1 MNETVSKVK
10 TILTWVVAILIVTV
24 LIVPYILILLYYR
37 KQGKAIQLVPEF
49 RISDSKKETDAVLEE
64 ANEIVR
70 KNEDILGKIK

>member
-37 KQGKAIQLVPEF
+37 KQGKVIQLVPEF
-49 RISDSKKETDAVLEE
+49 KIIDAKKETDEVLEE

>member
-1 MNETVSKVK
+1 MNETVTKVK

-37 KQGKAIQLVPEF
+37 KQGKSIQLVPEF
-49 RISDSKKETDAVLEE
+49 KIIDAKKETDEVLEE
-64 ANEIVR
+64 ANQIIK

>member
-1 MNETVSKVK
+1 MTETVTKVK

-37 KQGKAIQLVPEF
+37 KQGKSIQLVPEF
-49 RISDSKKETDAVLEE
+49 KIIDAKKETDEVLEE
-64 ANEIVR
+64 ANQIIK